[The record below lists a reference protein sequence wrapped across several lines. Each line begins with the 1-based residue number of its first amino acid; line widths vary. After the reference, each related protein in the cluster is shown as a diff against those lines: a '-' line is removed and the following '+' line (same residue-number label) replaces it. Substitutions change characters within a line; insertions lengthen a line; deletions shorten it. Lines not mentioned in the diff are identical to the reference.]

1 MAKPG
6 KITQLDNDYTKRV
19 RQSHQKKTVL
29 TARRKKRALIIGGF
43 FLVFVL
49 IFGVQ
54 IVRTKMALGDTRQ
67 AITQSQKNLTE
78 AQADNKALT
87 QKVALLNDRDYLD
100 KLIRAKYY
108 YSKSNETI
116 YSLPSDKTTDVS
128 VK

>member
-78 AQADNKALT
+78 AKADNKALT

>member
-1 MAKPG
+1 MCGPKWRWATPG
-6 KITQLDNDYTKRV
+6 RPLPNLK
-19 RQSHQKKTVL
+19 
-29 TARRKKRALIIGGF
+29 
-43 FLVFVL
+43 
-49 IFGVQ
+49 
-54 IVRTKMALGDTRQ
+54 
-67 AITQSQKNLTE
+67 KNLTE
-78 AQADNKALT
+78 AKADNKALT